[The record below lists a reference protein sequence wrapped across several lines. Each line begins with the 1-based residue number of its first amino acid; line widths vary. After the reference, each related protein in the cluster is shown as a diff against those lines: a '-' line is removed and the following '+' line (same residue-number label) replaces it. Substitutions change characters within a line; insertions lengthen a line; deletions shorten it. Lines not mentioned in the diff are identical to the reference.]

1 MIFIDLPVPATSA
14 SFQQESELD
23 GVVYRLAFRWNARS
37 EVWTMT
43 LADAQ
48 GDVIRSEITLVRD
61 FPLLRR
67 IADERK
73 PPGDLFLLADDAP
86 TLERIG
92 DLVYFTRAE
101 IESSG

>member
-1 MIFIDLPVPATSA
+1 MIFVDLPEPPPSA

-43 LADAQ
+43 VSDSE
-48 GDVIRSEITLVRD
+48 GVVIRSEIPLVRD

-67 IADERK
+67 IADERR
-73 PPGDLFLLADDAP
+73 PPGDLILFADDAP
-86 TLERIG
+86 TLDRMGE
-92 DLVYFTRAE
+92 LVYFTRAE
-101 IESSG
+101 IEASG